1 MVIWYNFYI
10 CAYYSDCFIHVKDN
24 KEPQIMSMVFYMYL
38 SCLILQALLLKRSF
52 IIILVSIVLCMYFAL
67 IVGHVAWDS
76 WWRLG
81 ISTLLGISL
90 VFRSERST
98 TYPSGPPKS
107 PQSERFSKHSKHSKR
122 TRRSSPAKLR
132 TQNLNLVRQ
141 TVSMGTRYKK
151 NAIIV
156 TIFCCLV
163 KTSYKWIYRVLKELF
178 VKKCVF
184 IIFLILYSLS
194 VLCRWT
200 IQ

>member
-1 MVIWYNFYI
+1 
-10 CAYYSDCFIHVKDN
+10 
-24 KEPQIMSMVFYMYL
+24 MSMVFYMYL
-38 SCLILQALLLKRSF
+38 SCLILKALLLKRSF
-52 IIILVSIVLCMYFAL
+52 IILVIIVLCMYFAL

-76 WWRLG
+76 WRRLG

-151 NAIIV
+151 KCHYCNYILLPCQNIV
-156 TIFCCLV
+156 QMNLQSFKGTICE
-163 KTSYKWIYRVLKELF
+163 KM
-178 VKKCVF
+178 CVYNILN
-184 IIFLILYSLS
+184 IIFAVCVVQMNKPVNKYLLELLNMSQG
-194 VLCRWT
+194 RET
-200 IQ
+200 R